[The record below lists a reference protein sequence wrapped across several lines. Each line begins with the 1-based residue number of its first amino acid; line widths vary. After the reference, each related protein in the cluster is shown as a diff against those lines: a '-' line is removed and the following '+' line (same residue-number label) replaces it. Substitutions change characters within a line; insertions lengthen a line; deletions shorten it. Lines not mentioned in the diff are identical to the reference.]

1 MKLLSFAGILIAL
14 ALSGCTTMTPAPDLK
29 TVPSVDLARY
39 MGRWNV
45 IAYTPNFLED
55 GKVGSADTY
64 LARPDG
70 KMDNIYSFRKKTL
83 EAPEKEWKGTAWVV
97 NTQTNAE
104 WKVRLLWP
112 FTSQYLILELDPDY
126 QWAIVA
132 SGGGKLV
139 WVLARSTTLPEQT
152 YLELKQM
159 IDRRGLDASRMRLV
173 PQL

>member
-1 MKLLSFAGILIAL
+1 MKLFSIAGILIAL
-14 ALSGCTTMTPAPDLK
+14 ALSGCTTMTPAPNLK

-83 EAPEKEWKGTAWVV
+83 DAPEKEWKGTAWVV

-104 WKVRLLWP
+104 WRVRLLWP
-112 FTSQYLILELDPDY
+112 FTSEYLILELDPSY
-126 QWAIVA
+126 QWAVVA
-132 SGGGKLV
+132 SNGGKLV
-139 WVLARSTTLPEQT
+139 WVLARATSLSDQT
-152 YLELKQM
+152 YAEILST
-159 IDRRGLDASRMRLV
+159 IDQRGLKSSRLTKV
-173 PQL
+173 PQP